1 VNWIEIVASI
11 AMIGMFIKVAMVLVE
26 EFYEDDFE

>member
-1 VNWIEIVASI
+1 MNWIEIITSIVMLAIFFKI
-11 AMIGMFIKVAMVLVE
+11 AMILVE

>member
-1 VNWIEIVASI
+1 MTWIEIIASI
-11 AMIGMFIKVAMVLVE
+11 AMIGMFVKIAMILIE